1 MEGERKMTEQQFTP
15 EYIALMQSDEAK
27 ALQEQHPVLSFGD
40 RVWILGDASVGIVKQ
55 VWTSSSRSIRASYD
69 VMAPDLGGP
78 TIFEGLREDFA
89 WLPTLSQ
96 LIGVIEG
103 RWPRVEMGSY
113 LLYGVRHHWMR
124 GLGMP
129 PKTSVGRPIVRET
142 DIMLAAA
149 QLAVRAVE
157 EK

>member
-1 MEGERKMTEQQFTP
+1 MTEQMFSQ
-15 EYIALMQSDEAK
+15 EYIAYILSDEAK
-27 ALQEQHPVLSFGD
+27 ALQGQRPALSFGD

-89 WLPTLSQ
+89 WLPTLFQ

-103 RWPRVEMGSY
+103 AGWEWSRNPGIWQAWKPTAVHGTASEWTTIRDTE
-113 LLYGVRHHWMR
+113 
-124 GLGMP
+124 
-129 PKTSVGRPIVRET
+129 
-142 DIMLAAA
+142 DMLAAA
-149 QLAVRAVE
+149 QLAVRSME
-157 EK
+157 GK